1 MAKIKIVVTVLL
13 LALLLWKVHP
23 RHIYTAL
30 KEANFNGLVLAV
42 VLGLVMVLLRWWKW
56 HVLVK
61 DGLKA
66 GGPKQS
72 LVSLLGGMAFALVTP
87 ARVGELSRAL
97 FFPKGTK
104 TQVGM
109 LTFLDRV
116 IDLFVV
122 LLYASLGATSR
133 VSPVFRIVL
142 GATMAVLAFV
152 VLRFDWVVRL
162 LRRWFQGGWLGSR
175 LAGLDQVE
183 RNLRHVTILKNFIL
197 SCSLTFFDLI
207 TFFVLLRCFVPT
219 VSFSVVLLVF
229 PLVLLVNVAP
239 ITISGLG
246 LREGTAIAL
255 LAIFKISSAAA
266 FNATFLSYIL
276 NSVAPAVVGA
286 IYARNMKVSFSAQKP
301 APQS

>member
-1 MAKIKIVVTVLL
+1 MAKIKIAITVLL
-13 LALLLWKVHP
+13 LGILLWKVHP
-23 RHIYTAL
+23 RHIYAAL
-30 KEANFNGLVLAV
+30 REANFNGLILAV
-42 VLGLVMVLLRWWKW
+42 GLGMVMVLLRWWKW

-61 DGLKA
+61 DGLKE
-66 GGPKQS
+66 GSPKQS

-97 FFPKGTK
+97 FFPSGTK

-133 VSPVFRIVL
+133 VSPMFRIVL
-142 GATMAVLAFV
+142 GLTMAVLAFV
-152 VLRFDWVVRL
+152 VLRFDWVVHQ
-162 LRRWFQGGWLGSR
+162 LRRWFHRGWLAGR
-175 LAGLDQVE
+175 LAGLEQVE
-183 RNLRHVTILKNFIL
+183 RNLRHVTILKNFVL
-197 SCSLTFFDLI
+197 SCLLTFFDMI

-255 LAIFKISSAAA
+255 LAFFKISSAAA

-286 IYARNMKVSFSAQKP
+286 IYAKNMKVSFSSQKP
-301 APQS
+301 SS